1 MNLFLVAIIY
11 MKYGL
16 FWLRS
21 NDKFILKF
29 TVVGILLLSIIH
41 IYLSISLIDFNSE
54 IFEFLHIV
62 TILILILIF
71 LSILFKG
78 IVPIAISCL
87 GIVLL
92 YGSIVI
98 PSVATD
104 SLGPFYYKA
113 STGNVSSESINRGS
127 HGLFLLGI
135 AMVGFS
141 IIVAYKPQV
150 LYTRN
155 RPVSAEDLWAKYPK
169 WDEKLQF
176 AGTTTESLIRLPNL
190 LSDTEKYLIWRY
202 EFILVIIYGTVYQVH
217 IDSYIPESSKV
228 LRESKSHKIIGLSK
242 YGYFI

>member
-1 MNLFLVAIIY
+1 MTFDLL
-11 MKYGL
+11 
-16 FWLRS
+16 WLRS
-21 NDKFILKF
+21 HDKFLLKL
-29 TVVGILLLSIIH
+29 TIVGILLLSIIH
-41 IYLSISLIDFNSE
+41 IYLSISVIDFNSK
-54 IFEFLHIV
+54 IFGFLHLI
-62 TILILILIF
+62 TILILILVF
-71 LSILFKG
+71 LSILIKG

-113 STGNVSSESINRGS
+113 STGNLNIESINRGS
-127 HGLFLLGI
+127 HGFFLLGI
-135 AMVGFS
+135 AMVAFG
-141 IIVAYKPQV
+141 IIIAYKPHI

-155 RPVSAEDLWAKYPK
+155 RPVSAQDIWAKYPK
-169 WDEKLQF
+169 WDERLQYS
-176 AGTTTESLIRLPNL
+176 GTTESLIRIPNL
-190 LSDTEKYLIWRY
+190 LSDTEKYLVWRY

-217 IDSYIPESSKV
+217 TDSFVPESSKI

>member
-1 MNLFLVAIIY
+1 MSFDLL
-11 MKYGL
+11 
-16 FWLRS
+16 WLRS
-21 NDKFILKF
+21 HDKFLLKL
-29 TVVGILLLSIIH
+29 TIVGILLLSIIH
-41 IYLSISLIDFNSE
+41 IYLSISVIDFNSK
-54 IFEFLHIV
+54 IFGFLHLI
-62 TILILILIF
+62 TILILILVF
-71 LSILFKG
+71 LSILIKG

-113 STGNVSSESINRGS
+113 STGNLNIESINRGS
-127 HGLFLLGI
+127 HGFFLLGI
-135 AMVGFS
+135 AMVAFG
-141 IIVAYKPQV
+141 IIVAYKPHI

-155 RPVSAEDLWAKYPK
+155 RPVSAQDIWAKYPK
-169 WDEKLQF
+169 WDERLQYS
-176 AGTTTESLIRLPNL
+176 GTMESLIRLPNL
-190 LSDTEKYLIWRY
+190 MSDTEKYLVWRY

-217 IDSYIPESSKV
+217 TDSFVPESSKI

>member
-1 MNLFLVAIIY
+1 
-11 MKYGL
+11 
-16 FWLRS
+16 
-21 NDKFILKF
+21 
-29 TVVGILLLSIIH
+29 
-41 IYLSISLIDFNSE
+41 
-54 IFEFLHIV
+54 
-62 TILILILIF
+62 
-71 LSILFKG
+71 
-78 IVPIAISCL
+78 
-87 GIVLL
+87 
-92 YGSIVI
+92 VI
-98 PSVATD
+98 PSVASD

-113 STGNVSSESINRGS
+113 STGNVSFESINRGS
-127 HGLFLLGI
+127 HGFFLLGL
-135 AMVGFS
+135 AMVVFS

-202 EFILVIIYGTVYQVH
+202 EFILVIIYGTVYQVQ

>member
-1 MNLFLVAIIY
+1 MTFDLL
-11 MKYGL
+11 
-16 FWLRS
+16 WLRS
-21 NDKFILKF
+21 HDKFLLKL

-41 IYLSISLIDFNSE
+41 IYLSISVIDFNSK
-54 IFEFLHIV
+54 IFGFLHLI
-62 TILILILIF
+62 TILILILVF
-71 LSILFKG
+71 LSILIKG

-113 STGNVSSESINRGS
+113 STGNLNIESINRGS
-127 HGLFLLGI
+127 HGFFLLGI
-135 AMVGFS
+135 AMVAFG
-141 IIVAYKPQV
+141 IIIAYKPHI

-155 RPVSAEDLWAKYPK
+155 RPVSAQDIWAKYPK
-169 WDEKLQF
+169 WDERLQYS
-176 AGTTTESLIRLPNL
+176 GTMESLIRVPNL
-190 LSDTEKYLIWRY
+190 LSDTEKYLVWRY

-217 IDSYIPESSKV
+217 TDSFVPESSKV

>member
-1 MNLFLVAIIY
+1 MTFDLL
-11 MKYGL
+11 
-16 FWLRS
+16 WLRS
-21 NDKFILKF
+21 HDKFLLKL
-29 TVVGILLLSIIH
+29 TIVGILLLSIIH
-41 IYLSISLIDFNSE
+41 IYLSISVIDFNSK
-54 IFEFLHIV
+54 IFGFLHLI
-62 TILILILIF
+62 TILILILVF
-71 LSILFKG
+71 LSILIKG

-113 STGNVSSESINRGS
+113 STGNLNIESINRGS
-127 HGLFLLGI
+127 HGFFLLGI
-135 AMVGFS
+135 AMVAFG
-141 IIVAYKPQV
+141 IIIAYKPDV

-155 RPVSAEDLWAKYPK
+155 RPLPAQDIWAKYPK
-169 WDEKLQF
+169 WDERLQYP
-176 AGTTTESLIRLPNL
+176 GTTESLIRLPNL
-190 LSDTEKYLIWRY
+190 LSDTEKYLVWRY

-217 IDSYIPESSKV
+217 TDSFVPESSKI